1 LPRASPPCFPRP
13 DCEYFEQF
21 IQFGGENFEK
31 WTKDGQLS
39 GDGCVYPAYVKTIA
53 NQLTAKGLTWKS
65 YDQNMGNDPRR
76 DGTTQTRRGPACG
89 HPRLNHVDLTDITG
103 PKGGLPQANR
113 FLEKWIPRITSS
125 PAYRAGG
132 LIVVTID
139 ESGDDENAG
148 ACCGETDSLG
158 FTDPSHPNANEP
170 GLYGPGGG
178 RVGAVLLSP
187 YIRPGT
193 VSKVGYNHYS
203 LLRSVEDLFGLRHL
217 GDAQQPGV
225 VSFGPDVYTRF
236 R

>member
-1 LPRASPPCFPRP
+1 VRP
-13 DCEYFEQF
+13 SAAE
-21 IQFGGENFEK
+21 
-31 WTKDGQLS
+31 
-39 GDGCVYPAYVKTIA
+39 P
-53 NQLTAKGLTWKS
+53 
-65 YDQNMGNDPRR
+65 
-76 DGTTQTRRGPACG
+76 RGPDG
-89 HPRLNHVDLTDITG
+89 HHRPAATTPDYSFVTPDTCTDAHDIPRCQNG
-103 PKGGLPQANR
+103 QKGGLPQANR

-132 LIVVTID
+132 LIVVTFD

-158 FTDPSHPNANEP
+158 FTDPSHPNVNEP

-193 VSKVGYNHYS
+193 VSTVDYNHYS